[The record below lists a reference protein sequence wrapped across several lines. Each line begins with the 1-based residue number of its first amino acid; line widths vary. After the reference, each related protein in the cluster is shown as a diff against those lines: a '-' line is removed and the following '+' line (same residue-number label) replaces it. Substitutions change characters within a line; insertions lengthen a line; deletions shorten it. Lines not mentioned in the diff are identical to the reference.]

1 MNSYPKTHQSVEH
14 LLAEHRRLHVM
25 LRLARSAILHSGGPD
40 RNGTTADVV
49 RVLRQVRD
57 SFAHHF
63 AEEEASKCLEEVAA
77 RCPKLCEQSRRIQS
91 EHSELLRDTDKLIA
105 QALDSAQTVEDR
117 VAIEKAF
124 DDLCE
129 QLFAHEAAENELL
142 REGSA
147 IGLRDE
153 VPVPTLTRDA

>member
-1 MNSYPKTHQSVEH
+1 MNGYPKTHQSVEH

-40 RNGTTADVV
+40 RNGTPADVV

-57 SFAHHF
+57 AFAQHF
-63 AEEEASKCLEEVAA
+63 ADEETSNCLEEVTAH
-77 RCPKLCEQSRRIQS
+77 CPELSCQARRIQG
-91 EHSELLRDTDKLIA
+91 EHSELLRDIDRLIA

-124 DDLCE
+124 DDLCA
-129 QLFAHEAAENELL
+129 QLYAHEAAENELL
-142 REGSA
+142 REGLATSH
-147 IGLRDE
+147 RDE
-153 VPVPTLTRDA
+153 VPVPTLTRNA